1 MCVRVCVCVHVRVCM
16 CVYVCVCMCVHVLV
30 CVHAHLHNSYVMH
43 RRSSIEEVHVWACMC
58 RCK

>member
-1 MCVRVCVCVHVRVCM
+1 VCVHVRVCM